1 MKVKRKAVP
10 GLSPRAQKV
19 WDELDEKTKKDIQK
33 MNPFKINRDRA
44 IRELIK
50 GKGLRGEI
58 LEELTG
64 LNESSIYRIARKG
77 DDLPDYVKQDVKGLI
92 KAFQA
97 FLNSLSVILAN
108 KYRKRDEKNNT
119 KSGKSQD

>member
-1 MKVKRKAVP
+1 MKAKRRAVP
-10 GLSPRAQKV
+10 GLSPMAQRI

-33 MNPFKINRDRA
+33 TNPFRVNRDRA
-44 IRELIK
+44 IRDLMN

-64 LNESSIYRIARKG
+64 LNQSSIYRIARSE
-77 DDLPDYVKQDVKGLI
+77 DDIPDYVKQDVKGLI

-97 FLNSLSVILAN
+97 FLNSLSMILAN
-108 KYRKRDEKNNT
+108 KYPKRDKEN
-119 KSGKSQD
+119 